1 MCGTVKSY
9 LSERGIEFED
19 RNIRANPEYVQN
31 LVGKYNSRTTPT
43 VVIGEQV
50 IIGFDPEQIEQAL
63 RE

>member
-1 MCGTVKSY
+1 MKSY

>member
-1 MCGTVKSY
+1 MKSY

-19 RNIRANPEYVQN
+19 RDIRAHPQYVQD
-31 LVGKYNSRTTPT
+31 LVDQYNSRATPT

-50 IIGFDPEQIEQAL
+50 IIGLDPERIEQAL

>member
-1 MCGTVKSY
+1 VRSY

-19 RNIRANPEYVQN
+19 RDIRTSPQFVQD
-31 LVGKYNSRTTPT
+31 LVGKYNSRATPT

-50 IIGFDPEQIEQAL
+50 IIGFDPERIEQAL